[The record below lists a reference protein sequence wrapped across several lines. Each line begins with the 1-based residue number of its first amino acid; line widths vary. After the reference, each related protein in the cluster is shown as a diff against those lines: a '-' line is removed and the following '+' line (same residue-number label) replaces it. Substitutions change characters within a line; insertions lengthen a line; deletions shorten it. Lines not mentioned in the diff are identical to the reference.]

1 MIIGKVGRRGQIV
14 LPREIRERLGLQEG
28 DRLAFV
34 DQDFE
39 VVLKPLKRSLLDLR
53 GSISVSGR
61 QNFDAIRRKVLK
73 RAAKSES

>member
-1 MIIGKVGRRGQIV
+1 MIIGKVGRRGQIT
-14 LPREIRERLGLQEG
+14 LPREIRERLVLQEG
-28 DRLAFV
+28 DRLTFV
-34 DQDFE
+34 DQDLE

-61 QNFDAIRRKVLK
+61 QNFKAIRRQVLK